1 MLFNS
6 LQFLIF
12 FPIVVTIFFLLPQK
26 RRWILLLIASYYF
39 YMCWKVEYILLIIIS
54 TLIDYFATQ
63 QMDKLK
69 EKAKKKKW
77 LYLSLISNLGILFG
91 FKYFNFINENI
102 QSFFDN
108 FNVFYNV
115 PAFEVLLPVGISFY
129 TFQTLSYTI
138 DVYNGKT
145 KAQKHLGVFAV
156 FVSFFPQLVAGPIE
170 RSNRLLPQFFVKHSF
185 SYERA
190 RYGLQQMMWG
200 FFKKV
205 VIADRLAI
213 VVDGVYN
220 NLDNYSGFPLI
231 VATIF
236 FTFQIYC
243 DFSGYSD
250 IAIGS
255 ARVMG
260 FELME
265 NFKRPYFSKSISEFW
280 KRWHISLSSWFRD
293 YLYIPLGGSKVVKWK
308 WYYNLFI
315 TFLVSGFW
323 HGANW
328 TFIVWGALHGTY
340 LMSAIILTKPKEII
354 LNLLN
359 LKNTNI
365 HKLYQVSFTFLL
377 ASFAWIFF
385 RANNITDAIYV
396 ITHLFTDVGDYTN
409 LAVMKLKLRGLG
421 VGVNDLLISFGL
433 IIFMESFNLYERGG
447 DVWMKLKSKP
457 KWLRWTIYYIIMFGI
472 LFLAPYSKV
481 SNFIYF
487 QF

>member
-12 FPIVVTIFFLLPQK
+12 FPIVVSIFFLLPQK

-39 YMCWKVEYILLIIIS
+39 YMCWKVEYIVLIIAS
-54 TLIDYFATQ
+54 TLIDYYVGKKMAA
-63 QMDKLK
+63 LK
-69 EKAKKKKW
+69 EKAKRKKW
-77 LYLSLISNLGILFG
+77 LLISLFSNLGILFG
-91 FKYFNFINENI
+91 FKYFNFVNANV
-102 QSFFDN
+102 QALFDN
-108 FNVFYNV
+108 FNIFYGV
-115 PAFEVLLPVGISFY
+115 SAFDVLLPVGISFY

-145 KAQKHLGVFAV
+145 PAQNHLGIFAV
-156 FVSFFPQLVAGPIE
+156 YVSFFPQLVAGPIE
-170 RSNRLLPQFFVKHSF
+170 RSKHLLPQFYVEHKF
-185 SYERA
+185 SYDRVK
-190 RYGLQQMMWG
+190 YGLQQMLWG

-220 NLDNYSGFPLI
+220 NVDNYSGVSLLI
-231 VATIF
+231 ATIF

-260 FELME
+260 FELMD

-280 KRWHISLSSWFRD
+280 QRWHISLSTWFRD
-293 YLYIPLGGSKVVKWK
+293 YLYIPLGGNRVVKWR

-315 TFLVSGFW
+315 TFLVSGLW

-340 LMSAIILTKPKEII
+340 LIMAIALVKPKEYI
-354 LNLLN
+354 LNMLN
-359 LKNTNI
+359 LKGGFI
-365 HKLYQVSFTFLL
+365 HKIYRVTFTFALVV
-377 ASFAWIFF
+377 FAWIFF
-385 RANNITDAIYV
+385 RANNISDAFYV
-396 ITHLFTDVGDYTN
+396 INNMFSDIGDYTDFEK
-409 LAVMKLKLRGLG
+409 MKLSLRGLG
-421 VGVNDLLISFGL
+421 VGVNDILISVGL
-433 IIFMESFNLYERGG
+433 IAFMELYNLCERGG
-447 DVWMKLKSKP
+447 DVWMKLEQKP
-457 KWLRWTIYYIIMFGI
+457 IWLRWSVYYILLFGI
-472 LFLAPYSKV
+472 LFLAPYSRV

>member
-1 MLFNS
+1 
-6 LQFLIF
+6 
-12 FPIVVTIFFLLPQK
+12 
-26 RRWILLLIASYYF
+26 
-39 YMCWKVEYILLIIIS
+39 MCWKLEYIVLIIIS
-54 TLIDYFATQ
+54 TLIDYFVAQ
-63 QMDKLK
+63 KMGKIK

-77 LYLSLISNLGILFG
+77 LYLSLTSNLGILFG

-102 QSFFDN
+102 QLFFDN
-108 FNVFYNV
+108 FNVFYNIT
-115 PAFEVLLPVGISFY
+115 AFEVLLPVGISFY

-170 RSNRLLPQFFVKHSF
+170 RSNRLLPQFFKKHKF

-213 VVDGVYN
+213 IVDAVYN
-220 NLDNYSGFPLI
+220 NPSNYSGFALI
-231 VATIF
+231 VATVF

-280 KRWHISLSSWFRD
+280 KRWHISLSTWFRD
-293 YLYIPLGGSKVVKWK
+293 YLYIPLGGNKVVKWK

-328 TFIVWGALHGTY
+328 TFIVWGALHGAY
-340 LMSAIILTKPKEII
+340 LISSIILSKPKEKI
-354 LNLLN
+354 LKF
-359 LKNTNI
+359 LKLRNTTI
-365 HKLYQVSFTFLL
+365 HKLYQVGFTFLL
-377 ASFAWIFF
+377 ATFAWIFF
-385 RANNITDAIYV
+385 RANTITDAIYV
-396 ITHLFTDVGDYTN
+396 ITHLFTDIGDYTN
-409 LAVMKLKLRGLG
+409 FSLMKLKLRGLG
-421 VGVNDLLISFGL
+421 VSQNYILISFGL
-433 IIFMESFNLYERGG
+433 ILFMELFNLYERGG
-447 DVWMKLKSKP
+447 DVWMKLKTKP
-457 KWLRWTIYYIIMFGI
+457 RWIRWSIYYLIMFGV
-472 LFLAPYSKV
+472 LFLAPHSRGN
-481 SNFIYF
+481 NFIYF

>member
-39 YMCWKVEYILLIIIS
+39 YMCWKVEYIVLIIIS
-54 TLIDYFATQ
+54 TLIDYFVAQ
-63 QMDKLK
+63 QMNKLK

-77 LYLSLISNLGILFG
+77 LYLSLMSNLGILFG
-91 FKYFNFINENI
+91 FKYFNFINENV
-102 QSFFDN
+102 QTFFDH

-170 RSNRLLPQFFVKHSF
+170 RSNRLLPQFFIKHSF

-293 YLYIPLGGSKVVKWK
+293 YLYIPLGGNKVVKWR

-340 LMSAIILTKPKEII
+340 LISAIILTKPKELI
-354 LNLLN
+354 LNF
-359 LKNTNI
+359 LKLRNTTI
-365 HKLYQVSFTFLL
+365 HKLYQVTFTFLL
-377 ASFAWIFF
+377 AVFAWIFF
-385 RANNITDAIYV
+385 RANNITDAMYV
-396 ITHLFTDVGDYTN
+396 ITHLFTDIGDYTN
-409 LAVMKLKLRGLG
+409 FAAMKLKLRGLG
-421 VGVNDLLISFGL
+421 VGMNDLLISFGL
-433 IIFMESFNLYERGG
+433 IIFMELFNLYERGG
-447 DVWMKLKSKP
+447 DVWLKLKSKP
-457 KWLRWTIYYIIMFGI
+457 KWLRWSVYYIIIFGI